1 MRFLENSKA
10 VKKMALTTQ
19 ERDMDTPRPKRKGSV
34 ELQEWNLVHKHT
46 SIHPRVEELD
56 LWSRLLVFA
65 ADKAVALVDTFR
77 RVDRENLD
85 TNEQAL
91 NRLSTTRDLHK
102 PN

>member
-1 MRFLENSKA
+1 MR
-10 VKKMALTTQ
+10 
-19 ERDMDTPRPKRKGSV
+19 KR
-34 ELQEWNLVHKHT
+34 T

-65 ADKAVALVDTFR
+65 ANKAVALVDTLR

-85 TNEQAL
+85 TNEQA
-91 NRLSTTRDLHK
+91 STQLFMTCDLHK